1 MLLKRTWKDL
11 IRYWGYILF
20 AAKSDLRSEVAGSYL
35 SWLWWILDPVFFML
49 VYTFVVRFVFRF
61 GGEDFPV
68 FVFIG
73 LSAWQFFS
81 STVMKSVNMI
91 RSFRAIISKVY
102 VPKYVFILVTMIRN
116 LVKMAISFGLIFIMM
131 LIFRINFSW
140 TIFYIVPITVILFLF
155 TFAVSI
161 IVAHIGVFITDFA
174 NILNVILRLMF
185 YLSGVL
191 YSIPDQ
197 IPPPFNQLMLLG
209 NPIALLIEEYRN
221 VLMYQTHPSF
231 TYLIIW
237 IVISILIAMIGL
249 KVVYKYENTY
259 VKVV

>member
-35 SWLWWILDPVFFML
+35 SWLWWILDPIFFML
-49 VYTFVVRFVFRF
+49 VYTFVVQFVFRY

-73 LSAWQFFS
+73 LSAWSFFN
-81 STVMKSVNMI
+81 STVMKSVIMI

-131 LIFRINFSW
+131 LIFKIEYAW
-140 TIFYIVPITVILFLF
+140 TIFYILPITLVLFLF
-155 TFAVSI
+155 TFAVSL
-161 IVAHIGVFITDFA
+161 IVAHIGVFITDFS
-174 NILNVILRLMF
+174 NILNVVLRLMF

-191 YSIPDQ
+191 YSIPER
-197 IPPPFNQLMLLG
+197 IPAPLNKFMLLL
-209 NPIALLIEEYRN
+209 NPMAFLMEEYRN
-221 VLMYQTHPSF
+221 VLMYQTPPSAK
-231 TYLIIW
+231 YLLIW
-237 IVISILIAMIGL
+237 SVVSIVIGVFGL
-249 KVVYKYENTY
+249 AIIYKFENTY